1 MELKGRSRGRNIPEE
16 NRDSQK
22 RQFRA
27 LCREILNWRQHWN
40 HRSFFEA
47 LIFGLL
53 FTLLDTGTDFKFAWS
68 VPEICSTDS
77 VSIEFD
83 PIGLNPCGIVDY
95 KDVEYSTYTVI
106 ALPGL
111 FFAFS
116 LLQKLSKDLMSWIT
130 GGERMEALKP
140 LPFPCSFS
148 AKSSFCSSC
157 ILQQ

>member
-27 LCREILNWRQHWN
+27 LWREILNWRRHWN
-40 HRSFFEA
+40 LRSFFEA

-53 FTLLDTGTDFKFAWS
+53 FTLLDTGTDFNFAWS
-68 VPEICSTDS
+68 VPEICATNS

-130 GGERMEALKP
+130 ALEGKHRDASKP

-148 AKSSFCSSC
+148 VKSSFCSS
-157 ILQQ
+157 

>member
-1 MELKGRSRGRNIPEE
+1 MTIELRGSSQRRNVSEE

-95 KDVEYSTYTVI
+95 DVVSDSVHK
-106 ALPGL
+106 A
-111 FFAFS
+111 
-116 LLQKLSKDLMSWIT
+116 
-130 GGERMEALKP
+130 RP
-140 LPFPCSFS
+140 LC
-148 AKSSFCSSC
+148 
-157 ILQQ
+157 